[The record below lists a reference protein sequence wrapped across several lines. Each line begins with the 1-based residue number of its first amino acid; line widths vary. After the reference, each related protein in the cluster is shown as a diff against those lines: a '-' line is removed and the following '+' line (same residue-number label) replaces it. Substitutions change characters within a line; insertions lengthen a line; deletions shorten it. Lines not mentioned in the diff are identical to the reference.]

1 MPKFLITS
9 NGWANSSTT
18 IAAGVQATQSII
30 FNQCFASIKSVLI
43 LASNGTNATN
53 KSFDFMDL
61 SNGGTYQVQIA
72 SKMFHQ
78 MQWNAGTNKSA
89 FTQELRKSMGNL
101 YDTKNSM
108 SINK

>member
-18 IAAGVQATQSII
+18 INIAAGVQATQSMI

-61 SNGGTYQVQIA
+61 SNGVRT
-72 SKMFHQ
+72 
-78 MQWNAGTNKSA
+78 KSNSLVRC
-89 FTQELRKSMGNL
+89 FLRCN
-101 YDTKNSM
+101 
-108 SINK
+108 